1 MKRMLY
7 SGSFD
12 PMTLGHYDIIKRGAK
27 MADELIIGI
36 ISSITKTPMFSLEER
51 KEMIQAQVA
60 DLPNVKVDVFEGLL
74 VEYIREKDI
83 QVVLRGL
90 RSAMDFEYEIQMAQ
104 VNAMLYDKMET
115 VFLMTDQRYSYISSS
130 AVKEVF
136 SFGGRVEDMV
146 PEKVY
151 EFICRKYQMK

>member
-74 VEYIREKDI
+74 VEYIRKKDI